1 MDGTGNHYLV
11 CWVWQRAM
19 PGLCVSSERAGWEEG
34 KGKSEFTE
42 GFTEG
47 DAVSCVQEGGY
58 KGKQL
63 WVEALMPEP

>member
-1 MDGTGNHYLV
+1 MDGTGSHYLV

-47 DAVSCVQEGGY
+47 DAEFRMCRRGAIKANSYG
-58 KGKQL
+58 
-63 WVEALMPEP
+63 